1 MQVIVVSFK
10 RVGYGKVMGVST
22 IIDLISIII
31 LHSPTMLEVEI
42 DIVVLPLKI
51 HNELN
56 YA

>member
-1 MQVIVVSFK
+1 MSFK
-10 RVGYGKVMGVST
+10 RVEYGKVMGVST

-31 LHSPTMLEVEI
+31 LHSPGMLEVEI